1 VNDFAW
7 ATSKNY
13 VWRATRATIPGKGP
27 VPINMLYRAD
37 HASLYANAGPV
48 ARHALEFYS
57 KLWAPIPFR
66 SSRSRT
72 GRATAWSTRW

>member
-1 VNDFAW
+1 MVNDFAW
-7 ATSKNY
+7 ATAKNF

-27 VPINMLYRAD
+27 IPIHMVYRPD

-57 KLWAPIPFR
+57 KLWAPYR
-66 SSRSRT
+66 SRS
-72 GRATAWSTRW
+72 